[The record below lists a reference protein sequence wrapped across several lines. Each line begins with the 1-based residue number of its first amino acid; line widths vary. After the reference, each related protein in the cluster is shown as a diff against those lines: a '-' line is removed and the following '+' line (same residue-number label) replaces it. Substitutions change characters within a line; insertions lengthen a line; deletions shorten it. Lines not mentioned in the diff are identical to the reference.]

1 MSKIVSQFKQ
11 WLLGKITEGRNVRL
25 PQNMNIPELGMDIG
39 ANGLNKK
46 PQVIAVKDGKVEII
60 TGHRR
65 IRAIK
70 WLKVNDPKAYKKWFP
85 GDKVEVEILQGITYE
100 QAQFL
105 KIDHGNEQPL
115 RGLELQNCANM
126 LFDYDLGEKQVV
138 VRLATLLDSV
148 MPMKANKR
156 KKLDELRT
164 QLEQLIAVDADPKL
178 IVAKE
183 AEIVTFIFEYRR
195 GAVQNLH
202 NTYRCP
208 EIVMAALFFKET
220 GEYPEGFDKSVLL
233 PARITT
239 ADVTKLYKAFT
250 GDLEE
255 VDAKGVCKFNKIL
268 PGPAFDV
275 KWAEVLKDSQEK
287 VDAKPGDRNKSK
299 SYKDLSAEAKG
310 KWNSTGFQL
319 LTKYHANEEIE
330 VATLKQ
336 EDALLFVAE
345 ILSER
350 SPDEWAEAVELSKG
364 LVKEVAAEAKEVE
377 AAKQATNG

>member
-1 MSKIVSQFKQ
+1 MSKSQFKQ
-11 WLLGKITEGRNVRL
+11 WILDKITEGRNVRL
-25 PQNMNIPELGMDIG
+25 VQNMNIPELGVDIG

-46 PQVIAVKDGKVEII
+46 PQVLAVKDGKVEII

-70 WLKVNDPKAYKKWFP
+70 WLKVNDPVAYAKWFK
-85 GDKVEVEILQGITYE
+85 GDLVEVEILQGITYE

-126 LFDYDLGEKQVV
+126 LFDYELSEKQVV

-148 MPMKANKR
+148 MPMKSNKR
-156 KKLDELRT
+156 KKLEELRT
-164 QLEQLIAVDADPKL
+164 QLEQLIAVKAEPKL

-183 AEIVTFIFEYRR
+183 TEIVDFIFTYRR
-195 GAVQNLH
+195 GAVQGLH

-208 EIVMAALFFKET
+208 DIVMAALYFKET
-220 GEYPEGFDKSVLL
+220 GERPEGFDKSVPL
-233 PARITT
+233 PSRITT
-239 ADVTKLYKAFT
+239 QDVTKLYKAF
-250 GDLEE
+250 GADLDE
-255 VDAKGVCKFNKIL
+255 VDVKGVCKFNKIL
-268 PGPAFDV
+268 PGPVFDAA
-275 KWAEVLKDSQEK
+275 WSGVLKDSQEK
-287 VDAKPGDRNKSK
+287 EDAKPGDRHKSK
-299 SYKDLSAEAKG
+299 SYKDLQLEAKG

-319 LTKYHANEEIE
+319 LTKYHASEDIE
-330 VATLKQ
+330 MSFLKQ

-350 SPDEWAEAVELSKG
+350 APTEWAEAVELSKG
-364 LVKEVAAEAKEVE
+364 LVKEVAAETKEVE
-377 AAKQATNG
+377 AKKQATGK

>member
-1 MSKIVSQFKQ
+1 MAKSQFKQ
-11 WLLGKITEGRNVRL
+11 WPLDKIIEGRNVRL
-25 PQNMNIPELGMDIG
+25 PQNMNIPELGVDIG

-46 PQVIAVKDGKVEII
+46 PQVIAIKGGQVEII

-70 WLKVNDPKAYKKWFP
+70 WLKVTDPVAYAKWFK
-85 GDKVEVEILQGITYE
+85 GDVVEVEILQGISYE

-115 RGLELQNCANM
+115 RGLELQNCANL
-126 LFDYDLGEKQVV
+126 LFDYELSEKQVV

-164 QLEQLIAVDADPKL
+164 QLEQLIAVDAEPKL
-178 IVAKE
+178 VAAKE
-183 AEIVTFIFEYRR
+183 AEIMEFIFTYRR

-208 EIVMAALFFKET
+208 EIVMSALFFKET
-220 GEYPEGFDKSVLL
+220 GEYPKGFDKSVPL
-233 PARITT
+233 PSRITT
-239 ADVTKLYKAFT
+239 NDVTKLYKAFT
-250 GDLEE
+250 ADLEQ
-255 VDAKGVCKFNKIL
+255 VDDKGACKFNKVL
-268 PGPAFDV
+268 PGPVFDA
-275 KWAEVLKDSQEK
+275 KWLDVLKDSQEK
-287 VDAKPGDRNKSK
+287 EEAKPGDRHKSK
-299 SYKDLSAEAKG
+299 SYKDLQSEAKG

-330 VATLKQ
+330 MSFLKQ
-336 EDALLFVAE
+336 GDALLFIAE

-350 SPDEWAEAVELSKG
+350 APDEWADAVKLAKG

-377 AAKQATNG
+377 AKKQATGS